1 MVKCTVMYRKF
12 DLFLLSF
19 PKVKARLEW
28 MLLKFDHNISVG
40 VFYIVWLK
48 YQHMWNMLK
57 FCTVLWCMYYV
68 MFLKLRFLLKLRR
81 LGSPLSDLH
90 FVYNIAH

>member
-1 MVKCTVMYRKF
+1 MVMVKCTVMYRKF

-40 VFYIVWLK
+40 VFYIV
-48 YQHMWNMLK
+48 
-57 FCTVLWCMYYV
+57 
-68 MFLKLRFLLKLRR
+68 
-81 LGSPLSDLH
+81 
-90 FVYNIAH
+90 